1 MYYYLKG
8 RNYNINYLNNALEI
22 IVGKKKE
29 EILKRHSFFALAGT
43 LFLTV

>member
-22 IVGKKKE
+22 IVGKKK
-29 EILKRHSFFALAGT
+29 KTF
-43 LFLTV
+43 